1 MSETTYGGD
10 MSGDMGGEVRFSVE
24 LTRLDRLT
32 DTYSLDVRR
41 LNGNLNS
48 YKYLYETFR
57 QCVCFLS
64 VWAVADVLFSPPQTY
79 RFTAVEGWSRNFSLS
94 LSLTVCFVSCS
105 SLVPYYPLYPTCT
118 YLHHTLIA
126 TFFFF
131 LLFFCHLKR
140 CRKWG
145 DSRKSAVAVTA
156 TVFGHGHTT
165 LDHLETIT
173 LIHHVRISYA
183 SSRWVV
189 FLRARSATSY
199 P

>member
-1 MSETTYGGD
+1 MLRGLLMRRQSSQPASTASTPNPNQSVTFDEESSVVVSEPLIMSETTYGGD

-64 VWAVADVLFSPPQTY
+64 VWAVADVLFSPQTY

-94 LSLTVCFVSCS
+94 LSLRL
-105 SLVPYYPLYPTCT
+105 SLSVLCLVLP
-118 YLHHTLIA
+118 
-126 TFFFF
+126 
-131 LLFFCHLKR
+131 
-140 CRKWG
+140 
-145 DSRKSAVAVTA
+145 
-156 TVFGHGHTT
+156 
-165 LDHLETIT
+165 
-173 LIHHVRISYA
+173 
-183 SSRWVV
+183 
-189 FLRARSATSY
+189 
-199 P
+199 

>member
-1 MSETTYGGD
+1 MLRGLLMRRQSSQPASTASTPNPNQSVTFDEESSVVVSEPLIMSETTYGGD

-64 VWAVADVLFSPPQTY
+64 VWAVADVLFSPQTY

-94 LSLTVCFVSCS
+94 LSHCLFCVLFFPS
-105 SLVPYYPLYPTCT
+105 SILPFISHLYILAPYPNCDL
-118 YLHHTLIA
+118 
-126 TFFFF
+126 FF
-131 LLFFCHLKR
+131 LSFLLSFE
-140 CRKWG
+140 
-145 DSRKSAVAVTA
+145 
-156 TVFGHGHTT
+156 T
-165 LDHLETIT
+165 L
-173 LIHHVRISYA
+173 
-183 SSRWVV
+183 
-189 FLRARSATSY
+189 
-199 P
+199 PQMG